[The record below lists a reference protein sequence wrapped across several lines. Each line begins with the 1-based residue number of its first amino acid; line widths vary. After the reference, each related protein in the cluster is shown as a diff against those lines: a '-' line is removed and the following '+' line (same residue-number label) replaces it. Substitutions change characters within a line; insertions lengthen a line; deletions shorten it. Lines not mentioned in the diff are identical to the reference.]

1 MYIEILSVSKKNE
14 TDTLP
19 RYTDELRET
28 LDQYGYY
35 LTQIKKANMSSS
47 HIYTALDRI
56 ANSGDKPDVVIIANV
71 LNTRDSKSFRK
82 YFVET
87 VAAAERA
94 ENKPEPKN
102 YWKKRNN
109 AFSNAKKQNA
119 SKAELEALEEEY
131 KMYRKKAKVF
141 SLGDFGCG
149 YYGYCFMYKGMR
161 VATVPKASLTG
172 EKFSQ
177 VAALAAVRTTEVYEN
192 SANEYP
198 DGFSIQEYVPAKT
211 GFVNNFI
218 PIRGD
223 SGKEIARKCVVI
235 MAFLVFLAA
244 LGMLF
249 YNMVFLSVKNA
260 QLNGEIQKI
269 AHGTQESDDTNKK
282 PEVGETINW
291 KALKDINE
299 EIVGWIQMDNT
310 QIDYPVLWHKGD
322 DRHSQ
327 YYLSRNYKGGY
338 DSFGS
343 IFVDYRCEKN
353 VKSQNVVLHGHHMN
367 DGSMFGNLLNYGATS
382 PNMDFYKKT
391 PTIEFDTPD
400 GQGTYKII
408 SVFKTNTLSAHG
420 EFFNYM
426 IGDFQNE
433 KDFMNYVYNVRV
445 RSMINCPVDVNE
457 DDQLLTLST
466 CSYEF
471 TNFRTVIVARKVRL
485 GESKKVDVSKA
496 SKNKNAVWPDVY
508 YSAYGGT
515 RPKVTD
521 FCTAYDAGQINW
533 YSGDY
538 DFKNQKIE
546 PTVPDTTA
554 VTGAS
559 SSGGQTTAPSTEE
572 SKVYFTVKFINYDG
586 SEIVTRKVEYGK
598 DAKKPKDPVKPSDQY
613 YDYVFKG
620 WQLDYT
626 NVTCD
631 MTIAPNFEAVLKPEY
646 ADAVVV
652 E

>member
-1 MYIEILSVSKKNE
+1 MYIEILSVSKKKE

-19 RYTDELRET
+19 RHTDELRDE
-28 LDQYGYY
+28 LDKYGFY

-47 HIYTALDRI
+47 KIHTALDKI
-56 ANSGDKPDVVIIANV
+56 AASNEKPDVIIIANV
-71 LNTRDSKSFRK
+71 LDTRDSKSFRK

-94 ENKPEPKN
+94 ENKPDPKN

-109 AFSNAKKQNA
+109 AFRNAKKQNA
-119 SKAELEALEEEY
+119 SKDELEALENEY

-141 SLGDFGCG
+141 SLGDFGYG
-149 YYGYCFMYKGMR
+149 FNGYCFMYKGMR
-161 VATVPKASLTG
+161 VATVPKASLVG
-172 EKFSQ
+172 VEFAKI
-177 VAALAAVRTTEVYEN
+177 AALAAVRTTEVYEN
-192 SANEYP
+192 SENEYP
-198 DGFSIQEYVPAKT
+198 EGFSIQEYVPAKT

-223 SGKEIARKCVVI
+223 SGKEIARKSVVI
-235 MAFLVFLAA
+235 VAFLVFLAA
-244 LGMLF
+244 LALLF

-260 QLNGEIQKI
+260 QLNGEIQRI
-269 AHGTQESDDTNKK
+269 AHGTEDGGNDGNKK
-282 PEVGETINW
+282 PDVGEVINW
-291 KALKDINE
+291 KALKDINK
-299 EIVGWIQMDNT
+299 EIVGWVQLDNT

-322 DRHSQ
+322 DRNGQ

-343 IFVDYRCEKN
+343 IFLDYRCEKGT
-353 VKSQNVVLHGHHMN
+353 KSQNVVLHGHHMN

-382 PNMDFYKKT
+382 PNLDFYKKT
-391 PTIEFDTPD
+391 PTVEFDTPD
-400 GQGTYKII
+400 GKGTYKII

-426 IGDFQNE
+426 VGDFQNE
-433 KDFMNYVYNVRV
+433 KDFMNYVYNVRI

-457 DDQLLTLST
+457 DDELLTLST

-471 TNFRTVIVARKVRL
+471 TNFRTVVVARKVRL

-496 SKNKNAVWPDVY
+496 SRNKNAVWPKVY

-521 FCTAYDAGQINW
+521 FCTAYDAKQIDW
-533 YSGDY
+533 YSGEY
-538 DFKNQKIE
+538 DFKEQKIK
-546 PTVPDTTA
+546 PTVPDTTVA
-554 VTGAS
+554 ASTDASGKTVPVTE
-559 SSGGQTTAPSTEE
+559 T
-572 SKVYFTVKFINYDG
+572 KVYLTVKFINYDG
-586 SEIVTRKVEYGK
+586 SEIETQKVEYGK
-598 DAKKPKDPVKPSDQY
+598 NAKKPKNPVKPSDKY

-626 NVTCD
+626 NVTRD
-631 MTIAPNFEAVLKPEY
+631 MIIAPNFEAVLKPEY

-652 E
+652 G